1 MTSEHYLGNSHA
13 IGLRQVAALEGQWV
27 ALLGWQSAV
36 FQNRP
41 RDGWIGWHPAI
52 RTQGLCYIAN
62 QARFLILPSWHIPNL
77 ASKVLSL
84 ATKRLA
90 ADWEDIYGWRVALA
104 ETFVDPTRFRGS
116 GYLAAGWKCL
126 GESSGYKRTAKGYF
140 EHTGHKK
147 LILVKPLIAN
157 AQAILAN
164 PLLHPFT
171 HFQKLDMATYT
182 LTSQETGTLYDYLRK
197 IPDRRQRRGK
207 RHLHVSILT
216 IVVGGI
222 LSGRKSLLGIAEW
235 AKQCTQAE
243 LAKMHCR
250 KDRKT
255 GKYIPPSEPTIRR
268 ALNELDVDAADEHIG
283 AWVRSHAV
291 VDDDAIAVD
300 GKTLRGSGAAGGH
313 QIQLVAALLHKEKL
327 VIAQKE
333 VHPSTN
339 EQKTLRPL
347 LEPMDIKGRVI
358 TVDAAHTQEE
368 NDSFIVEEKGADYLF
383 TVKGNQPRLRR
394 EIEDLHLEA
403 FPPSGPNSRKRP
415 RQA

>member
-1 MTSEHYLGNSHA
+1 MASEHYLGNTHA
-13 IGLRQVAALEGQWV
+13 LGLRQVAELDGQWV

-41 RDGWIGWHPAI
+41 RDGWIGWHPAV

-62 QARFLILPSWHIPNL
+62 QARFLILSSWHLPNL

-84 ATKRLA
+84 AAKRLA
-90 ADWEDIYGWRVALA
+90 ADWENIYGWPVILA

-116 GYLAAGWKCL
+116 GYLAAGWRCL
-126 GESSGYKRTAKGYF
+126 GESSGYKRTSKGYF
-140 EHTGHKK
+140 EHTGRKK
-147 LILVKPLIAN
+147 LTFVKPLVGN
-157 AQAILAN
+157 AQGMLAN
-164 PLLHPFT
+164 PLLHPYT
-171 HFQKLDMATYT
+171 HFQKLDMPTYT
-182 LTSQETGTLYDYLRK
+182 LTSQQIGTLYDCLRK

-216 IVVGGI
+216 IVLGGI
-222 LSGRKSLLGIAEW
+222 LSGRKSLIGIAEW
-235 AKQCTQAE
+235 AKECSQSM
-243 LAKMHCR
+243 LAQMHCR

-255 GKYIPPSEPTIRR
+255 GKYIAPSEPTIRR

-283 AWVRSHAV
+283 AWVSSHAV

-300 GKTLRGSGAAGGH
+300 GKTLRGSGGTGGH
-313 QIQLVAALLHKEKL
+313 QIQLIAALLHREKL

-347 LEPMDIKGRVI
+347 LEKMNIAGRII
-358 TVDAAHTQEE
+358 TADAAHTQEE
-368 NDSFIVEEKGADYLF
+368 NDPFIVKEKRADYLF
-383 TVKGNQPRLRR
+383 IVKDNQPSLKR
-394 EIEDLHLEA
+394 EIDDLHLEA
-403 FPPSGPNSRKRP
+403 FPPSGQNTRKRP
-415 RQA
+415 RQN